1 MKRSSIALLAL
12 LVMAI
17 TVFTACSSS
26 SGNNAEGENPTNSS
40 SENTTEGTVDNT
52 NQDSDAKQDNTEQ
65 SNSGSDN
72 AGAAVITEEMMP
84 QFTLKNKKVKMYF
97 WGDKFGAQEDPA
109 NPWVKN
115 RFKEVYGGELEVV
128 QSKGDYYDGLFALIA
143 SGDAPDLILAHSV
156 SFPSFIMR
164 DIVQPWDPYITYDNP
179 IWNDSRSSNDFMR
192 WDNQLYNLTAK
203 FHNLGVMFYNK
214 RMVEEAGLEDPMSL
228 QAKGQWTWDAL
239 KEYAVT
245 LTQDHD
251 KDGVVDVY
259 GLGISND
266 FVTAT
271 VISTGEDFVNYENG
285 KFVNN
290 LKSPAIKDAMDFLYS
305 LGEKGA
311 NVISTENYEETFPA
325 GKVAMT
331 YANDWKGWVHFKDM
345 WKTDGLGV
353 VPYPKYPKADKQ
365 YQAALADHYWV
376 LKNAKNPEGAG
387 AFITAKFYD
396 DKLNVSPD
404 RPKDPKEAAVQDLMG
419 FGIGTKEAAEAIYSI
434 PQELPSKLITSWFV
448 GIKFNEEG
456 ETPKYWTTP
465 WSTLADE
472 IYQPTEEKIKQITT
486 PFSPD
491 EALKK

>member
-1 MKRSSIALLAL
+1 MKRSLIALLAV
-12 LVMAI
+12 LVLAL

-26 SGNNAEGENPTNSS
+26 SGNNVESENSTSTNNSSDNTAEG
-40 SENTTEGTVDNT
+40 VADHT
-52 NQDSDAKQDNTEQ
+52 NQDSNAEQDNVE
-65 SNSGSDN
+65 N
-72 AGAAVITEEMMP
+72 AEAVITEEMMP
-84 QFTLKNKKVKMYF
+84 QITLENKKVKMYF
-97 WGDKFGAQEDPA
+97 WGDTFGAQEDPEK
-109 NPWVKN
+109 PWIKN
-115 RFKEVYGGELEVV
+115 RFKDVYGGELEIVK
-128 QSKGDYYDGLFALIA
+128 SKGDYYDGLYALIA
-143 SGDAPDLILAHSV
+143 AGDAPDLILAHSG

-164 DIVQPWDPYITYDNP
+164 DIVQPWDPYIQYDNP
-179 IWNDSRSSNDFMR
+179 IWDESRESNDFMR
-192 WDNQLYNLTAK
+192 WDNDLYNLTAK

-214 RMVEEAGLEDPMSL
+214 RMIEEAGLEDPMSL
-228 QAKGQWTWDAL
+228 QAKGEWTWDAL

-251 KDGVVDVY
+251 RDGVTDVY
-259 GLGISND
+259 GIGATGD
-266 FVTAT
+266 FMAAT
-271 VISTGEDFVNYENG
+271 VISTGEDFINYEND

-311 NVISTENYEETFPA
+311 NVVSLADVQDGFPA
-325 GKVAMT
+325 GKIAMT
-331 YANDWKGWVHFKDM
+331 YTNDWRGWTHFKDM
-345 WKTDGLGV
+345 WETDGLGV

-387 AFITAKFYD
+387 AFMAAKFYD
-396 DKLNVSPD
+396 DKLNVPSD
-404 RPKDPKEAAVQDLMG
+404 RPKDPKEAAVKDLMEWG
-419 FGIGTKEAAEAIYSI
+419 VGTREAAEAIYSI
-434 PQELPSKLITSWFV
+434 PQELPSKLITSWFI

-472 IYQPTEEKIKQITT
+472 IYQPTEEKIKAATT

-491 EALKK
+491 EALKSKD